1 MRIAYFDCFAGI
13 SGDMTIG
20 ALLEVGV
27 DFHALSVELS
37 KLGLRDYRLHES
49 RVVRNGL
56 AARKFDVAVL
66 KSNDVARLTP
76 HAKSPGTVSKKGAKT
91 AADARKKSAHPH
103 SHRSLREIVEI
114 IETSSLRAGAKDIAR
129 RIFER
134 LGAAEAKVHDVPLEE
149 VHFHE
154 VGAVDSI
161 IDVVGSAIC
170 FDWLAVDQIIASPI
184 NVGAGFVDCDHG
196 RFPVPGPATA
206 ELLKGIP
213 IYSEGPEVELATP
226 TGAAIIS
233 TVASGFRRL
242 REFQSTSIG
251 YGAGRREIEGFPNV
265 LRVMVGE
272 GPAAQDSTSGGAA
285 EMVKIIEANIDDMN
299 PQIYGYFLE
308 KALSLGALDVYLT
321 PVQMKKNRPGHCLT
335 VMCEPTK
342 EVALTRLIFAETT
355 TIGLRVHG
363 AQRRVLDR
371 SMDTIETRFGR
382 VRVKIARLN
391 GSVLNVG
398 PEFDDCQRLAQEK
411 GIPLKEILAE
421 ANARIQALKP

>member
-1 MRIAYFDCFAGI
+1 
-13 SGDMTIG
+13 MTVG

-49 RVVRNGL
+49 KVVRNGL

-66 KSNDVARLTP
+66 KSNDVARVA
-76 HAKSPGTVSKKGAKT
+76 HQAESQGSVSKK
-91 AADARKKSAHPH
+91 AARTPTDSRKGSAHQH
-103 SHRSLREIVEI
+103 RHRSLREIMEI
-114 IETSSLRAGAKDIAR
+114 IETSSLRAGAKNIAR

-134 LGAAEAKVHDVPLEE
+134 LGAAEAKVHDVPIEE

-161 IDVVGSAIC
+161 VDIVGSAIC
-170 FDWLAVDQIIASPI
+170 FDWLGVDQIIASPI

-213 IYSEGPEVELATP
+213 IYSEGPKVELATP

-251 YGAGRREIEGFPNV
+251 YGAGTREIEGFPNV

-272 GPAAQDSTSGGAA
+272 EPTSHDSTSGGAA
-285 EMVKIIEANIDDMN
+285 EIVQIIEANIDDMN

-335 VMCEPTK
+335 VICEPAK
-342 EVALTRLIFAETT
+342 EEVLTRLIFAETT

-363 AQRRVLDR
+363 ANRRVLDR
-371 SMDTIETRFGR
+371 SMDTIETRFGKI
-382 VRVKIARLN
+382 RVKIARLN

-398 PEFDDCQRLAQEK
+398 PEFDDCQRLAQAK

-421 ANARIQALKP
+421 ANARIQTLKP